1 MPAVLV
7 RVIDS
12 AGNVIEEKEL
22 EEYQIQVYRDFG
34 FTVNTLN
41 NNSLPTTPEPELTQ
55 QPAQLSPEVQQIFD
69 GIFELQI
76 TVPDWFRQNNMNFV
90 LKWSKLQMKNF

>member
-34 FTVNTLN
+34 FNC
-41 NNSLPTTPEPELTQ
+41 
-55 QPAQLSPEVQQIFD
+55 
-69 GIFELQI
+69 
-76 TVPDWFRQNNMNFV
+76 
-90 LKWSKLQMKNF
+90 

>member
-41 NNSLPTTPEPELTQ
+41 NNSLPTTPTPTPTESELTQ

-76 TVPDWFRQNNMNFV
+76 TVPDWLDKYMN
-90 LKWSKLQMKNF
+90 LY